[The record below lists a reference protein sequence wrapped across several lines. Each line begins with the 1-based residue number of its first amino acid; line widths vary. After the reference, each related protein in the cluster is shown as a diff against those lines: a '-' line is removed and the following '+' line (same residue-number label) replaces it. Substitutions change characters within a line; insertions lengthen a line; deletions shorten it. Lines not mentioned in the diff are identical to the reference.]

1 MKMIEGSALV
11 GFSAALRFLLSFITS
26 ENLIRESSS
35 AFSSKLLNMPITMRF
50 FAFVCSNSLKNGKSC
65 FAWNDA
71 IAILAEELYPG
82 QGADITVKW
91 RDKQIEYT
99 RLITQSDPHNTA
111 GSQYFRPFWELTRL
125 SLEYTLDRLKLE
137 RGAGQVKKLMQQY
150 AHLSPFPENLDVLQ
164 QIKSMGLTT
173 AILSNGSVDMLASA
187 VKSAGMASV
196 LDHVISVDPI
206 RLFKTSPESYGL
218 VQQTIPVK
226 KDEVLF
232 VSSNAWDALG
242 ATWFGF
248 TTHWVNRQGLPFEA
262 LTPMPHFSGSDLNS
276 VLSSLEH

>member
-1 MKMIEGSALV
+1 MKIKAVVL
-11 GFSAALRFLLSFITS
+11 
-26 ENLIRESSS
+26 
-35 AFSSKLLNMPITMRF
+35 
-50 FAFVCSNSLKNGKSC
+50 
-65 FAWNDA
+65 DA
-71 IAILAEELYPG
+71 YGTLFDVYSIQVLAEELYPG
-82 QGADITVKW
+82 HGADIAIKW

-99 RLITQSDPHNTA
+99 RLITQSDPHNVS
-111 GSQYFRPFWELTRL
+111 GSRYYRSFWELTRL
-125 SLEYTLDRLKLE
+125 SLAYTLDRLKLD
-137 RGAGQVKKLMQQY
+137 RGFGQVEKLMQQY
-150 AHLSPFPENLDVLQ
+150 AHLTPFPENSGVLQ
-164 QIKSMGLTT
+164 RIKAMGLTT

-187 VKSAGMASV
+187 VKSACMEEV

-218 VQQTIPVK
+218 VQQTIAVN

-262 LTPMPHFSGSDLNS
+262 LTPHPHFTGPDLTS
-276 VLSSLEH
+276 VLVSLAHAE